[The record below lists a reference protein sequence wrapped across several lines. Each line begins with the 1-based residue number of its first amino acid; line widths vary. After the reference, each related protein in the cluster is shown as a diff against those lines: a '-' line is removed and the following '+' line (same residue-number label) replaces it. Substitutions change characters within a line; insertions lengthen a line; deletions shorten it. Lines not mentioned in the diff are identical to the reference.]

1 MVSSHDA
8 AAHATAPQ
16 PTLRTLMY
24 RYLFFGWL
32 FRDVSRGNLFE
43 RAAAWRH
50 NLAQAH
56 WLAVYLRR
64 WSMLGATCYGLG
76 HLVEHALGQSLL
88 SAVFYVPTALSVAVN
103 AVIGVAIAGFK
114 VLPGPAP

>member
-1 MVSSHDA
+1 MVSAHDV
-8 AAHATAPQ
+8 
-16 PTLRTLMY
+16 TLRTLLY

-32 FRDVSRGNLFE
+32 FRDVTRGNLFE

-56 WLAVYLRR
+56 WLVVYLRR
-64 WSMLGATCYGLG
+64 WALLGAGCYVLG
-76 HLVEHALGQSLL
+76 SLAEYGLGQSLL
-88 SAVFYVPTALSVAVN
+88 SAVFYVPSALSVAVN

-114 VLPGPAP
+114 VLPAPLP